1 MRGAAC
7 WLLML
12 VAQAASAGPP
22 PLHVGYDA
30 DHLDLDKHELQFRPT
45 RAITTAKLVVIGD
58 DGSELATAEQTYDG
72 AKAGAWLPITWSPKG
87 DAHVLKLELDVTA
100 PEGAVTHVSL
110 IPWSVTV
117 EHEDV
122 NFRTDS
128 AEIDADEAKKLDA
141 SLAKIGEIVKKS
153 GKLIKMQLYVA
164 GHTDTVGPS
173 AKNLKL
179 SRERAL
185 AIGQYFRKHGL
196 AIPVVVAGFGEEVL
210 KVKTPDNTD
219 ERANRRADYVLGPV
233 GGSPPFRGPYLKVK
247 VGWSQLK

>member
-1 MRGAAC
+1 MRRIAAAVV
-7 WLLML
+7 L
-12 VAQAASAGPP
+12 VAARAVAGPA

-30 DHLDLDKHELQFRPT
+30 DHLDLDKHELQFKPT
-45 RAITTAKLVVIGD
+45 RAITSAKLVVIGD
-58 DGSELATAEQTYDG
+58 DGNELATAEQTYDG

-87 DAHVLKLELDVTA
+87 DAHVMKLELDVTA

-110 IPWSVTV
+110 VPWSVSV

-128 AEIDADEAKKLDA
+128 AVIDEDEAKKLDV
-141 SLAKIGEIVKKS
+141 SLAKIEDIVKKS

-185 AIGQYFRKHGL
+185 AIGSYFRKHGL

-247 VGWSQLK
+247 AGWSQLK